1 MRYHG
6 QYGQVKLDPSGAGGA
21 TALVVASL
29 NSWTLDLSRD
39 KVDVTSFGDTNKMSV
54 VGLPGYK
61 GSLGGFYDDEELTI
75 FNVALGDAPAFL
87 ELIPAK
93 LNATIFFSG
102 KAFID
107 ANISVTASG
116 SVNLTGAFEAA
127 GSWAMA
133 GGTGVARNPGS
144 GPGVGLDEGLPRA
157 A

>member
-6 QYGQVKLDPSGAGGA
+6 QYGQVKLDPTGVGGA
-21 TALVVASL
+21 TAVLVASL

-54 VGLPGYK
+54 VGLPSYK
-61 GSLGGFYDDEELTI
+61 GSLGGFYDDEDLAI
-75 FNVALGDAPAFL
+75 FGVALGDAPAFL
-87 ELIPAK
+87 ELVPAR

-107 ANISVTASG
+107 ANVSVTASG
-116 SVNLTGAFEAA
+116 SVNVTGAFEAA
-127 GSWAMA
+127 GNWDMA
-133 GGTGVARNPGS
+133 GGTGVGRGGGAP
-144 GPGVGLDEGLPRA
+144 VLDEGLPRA